1 MLEIILLIYLCTK
14 NAKLAEQKNVSKR
27 RWVITTVFYWL
38 AGEAVGIVLLMTV
51 IPIDAEMIQ
60 GGQEP
65 KVEFLYLML
74 AGLLGGYLGYLFT
87 RKRMEDLPDSNDAIE

>member
-14 NAKLAEQKNVSKR
+14 NAKLAEEKNVSKR

-38 AGEAVGIVLLMTV
+38 AGEALGIVLLMTIISV
-51 IPIDAEMIQ
+51 DAEMLQ
-60 GGQEP
+60 GGKEISA
-65 KVEFLYLML
+65 ELLYLML

>member
-38 AGEAVGIVLLMTV
+38 AGEAIGIVLLMTV
-51 IPIDAEMIQ
+51 IPVDAETLQ
-60 GGQEP
+60 AGGQ
-65 KVEFLYLML
+65 EFLYLMCS
-74 AGLLGGYLGYLFT
+74 GLLGGYLGYLFT